1 VRDSAAVPDWL
12 PEPINELAFVLLG
25 MYLGA
30 VLLSVL
36 EAFEIKRGRDPKQ
49 LRNRALPQLLVKMQE
64 TRARRSKEATF
75 ALDLVVLTLVGIPLA
90 GLIFGFGWVWSELP
104 ILLAIIVGLY
114 SLLFAMHVAA
124 DEYEETHEPL
134 KSRQF
139 VDRWTDRFLVLT
151 AKRPIFW
158 ALRVSEPERAPDGDS
173 PALHS
178 TRTPSEQD
186 AHATPELSKSPFS
199 LRMTSA
205 SRRCCG
211 H

>member
-12 PEPINELAFVLLG
+12 PEPLNELAFVVLG

-30 VLLSVL
+30 VLVSVL
-36 EAFEIKRGRDPKQ
+36 EAIEIKRGRDPKQ
-49 LRNRALPQLLVKMQE
+49 LHNRALPPLLVKMQE

-75 ALDLVVLTLVGIPLA
+75 AFDIAVVTLVSIPLV

-104 ILLAIIVGLY
+104 ILLAILVGFY
-114 SLLFAMHVAA
+114 SLVFAMHMAA

-139 VDRWTDRFLVLT
+139 VDKWTDRFFVLT

-158 ALRVSEPERAPDGDS
+158 ALRVSEPERESDRDS
-173 PALHS
+173 LGLHS

-186 AHATPELSKSPFS
+186 AHPDS
-199 LRMTSA
+199 
-205 SRRCCG
+205 
-211 H
+211 